1 VVEQALIGIVGSP
14 PTLPG
19 EGASDEMS
27 HEMSHERGEGLAS
40 TVDPIA
46 SEFGDGTMWKAWRL
60 VIPVARPGRTFETI
74 RNVDYA
80 GDGLKAHRLD
90 IIRRRTNQP
99 ASGPVM
105 VYIHGGAWIIGD
117 KREQGFPMLLEF
129 ARRGWV
135 CVTINYRL
143 SPKATWPD
151 HIVDCKMALAWV
163 REHIA
168 EYGGD
173 PGFIAVSGGSAGGHL
188 SALLA
193 LTPGDRA
200 FQPGFEDKD
209 TSVDACVPV
218 YGVYDMTCTSEPG
231 ARRHVVVYNKG
242 LLHLLERRVFKRRL
256 DEDRDRFEAASPLY
270 RVNPGAPPFFVLHG
284 MNDTLVPVV
293 EARRFVN
300 ALRTVSE
307 SVVAYAELPRTQHAF
322 DVLPSVRPAN
332 AVAGIVRF
340 VEGVRRGGVVRGR
353 GNEGPGVEPEIESP
367 LLDLPKSAVP
377 DVPSHP
383 G

>member
-1 VVEQALIGIVGSP
+1 
-14 PTLPG
+14 
-19 EGASDEMS
+19 M
-27 HEMSHERGEGLAS
+27 
-40 TVDPIA
+40 
-46 SEFGDGTMWKAWRL
+46 
-60 VIPVARPGRTFETI
+60 
-74 RNVDYA
+74 
-80 GDGLKAHRLD
+80 
-90 IIRRRTNQP
+90 
-99 ASGPVM
+99 
-105 VYIHGGAWIIGD
+105 
-117 KREQGFPMLLEF
+117 
-129 ARRGWV
+129 
-135 CVTINYRL
+135 
-143 SPKATWPD
+143 
-151 HIVDCKMALAWV
+151 
-163 REHIA
+163 
-168 EYGGD
+168 
-173 PGFIAVSGGSAGGHL
+173 
-188 SALLA
+188 A
-193 LTPGDRA
+193 LTPGDMA

-242 LLHLLERRVFKRRL
+242 LLHLLERRVFKSRL

-284 MNDTLVPVV
+284 TNDTLVPVV

-300 ALRTVSE
+300 ALRAVSG

-340 VEGVRRGGVVRGR
+340 VEGVRRGGVVRGP
-353 GNEGPGVEPEIESP
+353 GLEGSGVEPEIESP
-367 LLDLPKSAVP
+367 LLDLPKSVLP